1 MLPLSSTGITM
12 LKVLIPFV
20 GHGYSMPDSGT
31 IINPPEDVAKH
42 LVSIGVAEPYE
53 NKVDLIPKEVKKGE
67 RLESSR
73 PAQAPRKRTRRVSK
87 KSVKKS

>member
-1 MLPLSSTGITM
+1 ML
-12 LKVLIPFV
+12 LKVKRPFV
-20 GHGYSMPDSGT
+20 GHGFNMPAPGT
-31 IINPPEDVAKH
+31 IIQTDDATGEYLLGIDVA
-42 LVSIGVAEPYE
+42 ETYE
-53 NKVDLIPKEVKKGE
+53 VKITNVPKEVKKGE

>member
-1 MLPLSSTGITM
+1 M

-53 NKVDLIPKEVKKGE
+53 TKVQPVPEETKKEE

-73 PAQAPRKRTRRVSK
+73 LAQARTPKTRRVSK
-87 KSVKKS
+87 KSAKKS